1 MEGGLFMTRKLRGA
15 ALGMVAA
22 LVLSACGGGGGDDGS
37 SGNPLDQPTRGAQGN
52 IVVGSANF
60 PENQLLAEI
69 YAGALEA
76 KGLKVTRKLNIGARE
91 VYYDQVES
99 GAISVMPEYNGA
111 LLSTSVDKNSSA
123 VTTEEIN
130 AELKA
135 KLPPTLEML
144 NSSQAEDKDSVTVN
158 QETAT
163 KYNLKSIADL
173 KPVAKDLTIGGP
185 SEFKTRTQGLV
196 GLERKYGLEFK
207 KFQPFDANPQASLV
221 KLLKD
226 NKIQA
231 ADLFTTDPTITENN
245 FVVLADPENVFSAQN
260 VTPLIYKSAVNGTAR
275 AALDAVSAKLTTQDL
290 LDMMRQIAVDKK
302 DPDVVAKDWLSKS
315 GLG

>member
-1 MEGGLFMTRKLRGA
+1 MTRTLRGA
-15 ALGMVAA
+15 VLGMVAA
-22 LVLSACGGGGGDDGS
+22 LALSACGGGGDDGS
-37 SGNPLDQPTRGAQGN
+37 SGNPLEQPGGGAQGN

-60 PENQLLAEI
+60 PESQLLAEI

-91 VYYDQVES
+91 IYYDQVKS

-111 LLSTSVDKNSSA
+111 LLSTSLDKNSTA

-135 KLPPTLEML
+135 KLPATLEML
-144 NSSQAEDKDSVTVN
+144 TSSQAEDKDSVTVN
-158 QETAT
+158 RETASR
-163 KYNLKSIADL
+163 YNLKSIADL
-173 KPVAKDLTIGGP
+173 KPVAKDLVIGGP

-196 GLERKYGLEFK
+196 GLEQKYGLEFK
-207 KFQPFDANPQASLV
+207 RFQPFDANAQTTLV

-260 VTPLIYKSAVNGTAR
+260 VTPLVYKQAVNETAR
-275 AALDAVSAKLTTQDL
+275 AALNAVSAKLTTQNL

-302 DPDVVAKDWLSKS
+302 DPDVVAKDWLNQT
-315 GLG
+315 GLV